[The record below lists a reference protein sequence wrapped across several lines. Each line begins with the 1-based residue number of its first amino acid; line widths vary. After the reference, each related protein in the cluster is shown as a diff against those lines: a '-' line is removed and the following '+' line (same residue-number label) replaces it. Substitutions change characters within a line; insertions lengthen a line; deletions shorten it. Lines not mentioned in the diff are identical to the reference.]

1 MQKVHFEDLN
11 QRSYKECWDYQEVLF
26 STNVNA
32 KIEAR
37 KNPENTLVTQSHLLF
52 VEHNPVYTLG
62 KSGKLEHLLLSEAE
76 LLAREIDYFKIN
88 RGGDITFHGPGQLVG
103 YPILDLELFFTDIHR
118 YMRTLEQV
126 IIDTVA
132 HFGIVGERFDG
143 YTGVWI
149 KPGIIGEERKI
160 CAMGVR
166 CSRWVTMHGW
176 ALNVN
181 TDLDYFKSIVPCGI
195 EGKDVTSIAREIGKK
210 VDFEEAKAVCKKAF
224 EHNFNCIL
232 Y

>member
-195 EGKDVTSIAREIGKK
+195 EGKDVTSIAREIGRK
-210 VDFEEAKAVCKKAF
+210 VDFEEVKAVCKKAF

-232 Y
+232 D